1 MSKIRVKSIE
11 EIPLKSGEINRGNGG
26 VIYLTRAGDYF
37 KLLNPEYRFWQ
48 NSSNYNRLRILEKLM
63 GLGPTNYLAL
73 PKDIYV
79 TDEALLGFTMNICNG
94 IPLGDFADNIK
105 YGDIV
110 RAFNNILKEI
120 RFIYCKYGYLQ

>member
-1 MSKIRVKSIE
+1 
-11 EIPLKSGEINRGNGG
+11 
-26 VIYLTRAGDYF
+26 
-37 KLLNPEYRFWQ
+37 
-48 NSSNYNRLRILEKLM
+48 M

-79 TDEALLGFTMNICNG
+79 TDEALLGYTMNICNG